1 MAKHNKADSSD
12 PTKGSFKGK
21 LPQPKDN
28 ISDIKK
34 TDDKINR
41 LNKTEANPSERLRK
55 LVEDE

>member
-21 LPQPKDN
+21 LPQPKNN
-28 ISDIKK
+28 ISDIKN

-41 LNKTEANPSERLRK
+41 LNATEKDANERLRR